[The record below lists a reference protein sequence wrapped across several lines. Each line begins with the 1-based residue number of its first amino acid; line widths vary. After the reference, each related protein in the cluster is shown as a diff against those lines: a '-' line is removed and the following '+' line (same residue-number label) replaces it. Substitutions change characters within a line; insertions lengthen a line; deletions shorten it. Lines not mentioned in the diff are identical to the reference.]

1 MAAAV
6 APPLCTWL
14 VAACLSAACGDG
26 EKEKQRRHRGGG
38 VGGLFGSRRR
48 LGSGRRGGA
57 RSGEPISRFLLPK
70 GWFVSCLP
78 ELNREISL

>member
-26 EKEKQRRHRGGG
+26 EKENERRHRGGG
-38 VGGLFGSRRR
+38 VGGFFGSRRR
-48 LGSGRRGGA
+48 LGSGRRGVG
-57 RSGEPISRFLLPK
+57 RSGQPISRFLLPK
-70 GWFVSCLP
+70 SGFFHA
-78 ELNREISL
+78 SL